1 MDQVKEYAP
10 IAQQIAGTVL
20 TSSGENNAG
29 NAAYDYS
36 KAKGN
41 VALARGEAIAKLADF
56 KSRQMEQNAGQQIAA
71 GTHLSEEEQR
81 KSDLIASRAMAVA
94 AASGGGA
101 LDPTV
106 VRILQGVSQEGSLA
120 SRTQMYNAEESA
132 RGMRAN
138 AAATRYEGRI
148 SREAAIAEDAALRS
162 EGKAYQKVGKSKALT
177 TILSGI
183 NKMVPTWG
191 SADDSP
197 NSLVGLDQIGP
208 DHSFDY
214 YYDMSRA

>member
-20 TSSGENNAG
+20 TASGENNAG
-29 NAAYDYS
+29 KAVNAY
-36 KAKGN
+36 AKDK
-41 VALARGEAIAKLADF
+41 GEAIARLADF
-56 KSRQMEQNAGQQIAA
+56 KARQLEQNATQQVAV

-81 KSDLIASRAMAVA
+81 KSDLIASRAIAVA
-94 AASGGGA
+94 AASGGGT

-120 SRTQMYNAEESA
+120 SRTQMYNAEEAA
-132 RGMRAN
+132 RGIRGD

-148 SREAAIAEDAALRS
+148 QREALRS
-162 EGKAYQKVGKSKALT
+162 EGKAYQKAGRAKALT
-177 TILSGI
+177 TIMSGI

-191 SADDSP
+191 SADDTPSA
-197 NSLVGLDQIGP
+197 GLDAIGP
-208 DHSFDY
+208 DTSFDTY
-214 YYDMSRA
+214 YNMSRG